1 MQTINVLT
9 NSKKPSKQLKALVN
23 KVDEINAPDLKSNS
37 GANFLNFLWG
47 KYIKLHHTEK
57 QALNFEQICKLT
69 LNKFLGHE

>member
-9 NSKKPSKQLKALVN
+9 NSKKPSKQLKAFIN
-23 KVDEINAPDLKSNS
+23 KVVEIQGNNNRKNE
-37 GANFLNFLWG
+37 GTFYLNFLWG

-69 LNKFLGHE
+69 FNKLTGHE

>member
-9 NSKKPSKQLKALVN
+9 NSKKPSKQLKAFLN
-23 KVDEINAPDLKSNS
+23 KVDEMQSGINNSNS

-69 LNKFLGHE
+69 LNKFLGYE